1 MLFFGCFAINFD
13 YGVYVLFASCFC
25 MKKHIL
31 FVLDYYTPHRGGA
44 ETVFEHITHKLLARG
59 YTITVITSRFLPH
72 LSVYESLD
80 GVNIY
85 RTGKGRFSFLFS
97 AVWLWWK
104 LCRRFSIDFVH
115 TSTYGWA
122 IPAWIIGLLARKKV
136 ILTVHEV
143 FGDLRSV
150 YKKWPKSL
158 LYRSFEWFIFVFR
171 YSAYHVVSTYTLN
184 SIRCLYH
191 VPDRLIRLVYNGV
204 DSDFWDAK
212 KVSKKSLK
220 DWRKKYGRGDRFVLL
235 YYGHSGK
242 SKGLDYLIDALPAIF
257 AQYPDILFV
266 CNLIH
271 AKRDRETKQKIRAL
285 WYHKNIQ
292 LFSWFPL
299 DSLRT
304 LVAASDCV
312 IAPSLSEWFGSVHAE
327 VSSIGRPLITS
338 YVASIPEVVHGK
350 VVFVEPQSS
359 QAIVNAVVKVQNNDY
374 THIDPKLFPW
384 EKTIDDIEQLYKDF
398 IF

>member
-1 MLFFGCFAINFD
+1 
-13 YGVYVLFASCFC
+13 

-31 FVLDYYTPHRGGA
+31 FVLDYYTPHRWGA
-44 ETVFEHITHKLLARG
+44 ETVFEHITHRLLARW
-59 YTITVITSRFLPH
+59 YAITVLTSRFFPH
-72 LSVYESLD
+72 LPVYESLD
-80 GVNIY
+80 GIAVY
-85 RTGKGRFSFLFS
+85 RTWKGRFSFLFS

-104 LCRRFSIDFVH
+104 ICRRFSIDFVH

-122 IPAWIIGLLARKKV
+122 IPWWIVWLLTRKKV
-136 ILTVHEV
+136 VLTVHEV

-158 LYRSFEWFIFVFR
+158 LYKWFEWFIFLFN
-171 YSAYHVVSTYTLN
+171 YTAYHVVSTYTLN

-212 KVSKKSLK
+212 KVSKKTMK
-220 DWRKKYGRGDRFVLL
+220 DWRKKYGWWDRFVLL

-242 SKGLDYLIDALPAIF
+242 SKGLDYLIEALPTIF
-257 AQYPDILFV
+257 TQYPDILFV

-271 AKRDRETKQKIRAL
+271 AKRDMETKQKIRNL

-292 LFSWFPL
+292 LFSGFSL
-299 DSLRT
+299 DNLRT
-304 LVAASDCV
+304 LVAASDCIV
-312 IAPSLSEWFGSVHAE
+312 APSLSEWFWSVHAE
-327 VSSIGRPLITS
+327 VSSMWKPLITS

-359 QAIVNAVVKVQNNDY
+359 QAIVDAVVKVKNKKFI
-374 THIDPKLFPW
+374 HIDPKSFPR
-384 EKTIDDIEQLYKDF
+384 EKTIDGIEQLYKDF
-398 IF
+398 IW

>member
-1 MLFFGCFAINFD
+1 
-13 YGVYVLFASCFC
+13 

-31 FVLDYYTPHRGGA
+31 FILDYYTPHRWGA
-44 ETVFEHITHKLLARG
+44 ETVFEHITQKLLSRW
-59 YTITVITSRFLPH
+59 YRITVLTSCFLPQ
-72 LSVYESLD
+72 LPQYESLAGID
-80 GVNIY
+80 VY
-85 RTGKGRFSFLFS
+85 RSGTGRFSFLFAS
-97 AVWLWWK
+97 IWSWLK
-104 LCRRFSIDFVH
+104 LCRKFPIDFIH

-122 IPAWIIGLLARKKV
+122 IPARIVWLFARKKV

-150 YKKWPKSL
+150 YKQWPKSL
-158 LYRSFEWFIFVFR
+158 LYRWFERFIFVFR
-171 YSAYHVVSTYTLN
+171 YAAYHVVSTYTLN

-191 VPDRLIRLVYNGV
+191 VPDKLIRLVYNGV

-212 KVSKKSLK
+212 KVSRKSLK
-220 DWRKKYGRGDRFVLL
+220 DWRKKYGRWDRFVLL

-257 AQYPDILFV
+257 SQYPDILFV

-271 AKRDRETKQKIRAL
+271 AKRDIETKQKIRDL

-292 LFSWFPL
+292 LFSWFSL
-299 DSLRT
+299 ENLRT
-304 LVAASDCV
+304 LVAASDCIV
-312 IAPSLSEWFGSVHAE
+312 APSLSEWFGSVHAE
-327 VSSIGRPLITS
+327 VSSLWKSLITS

-359 QAIVNAVVKVQNNDY
+359 QAIVDAVVKVKNNNY
-374 THIDPKLFPW
+374 THIDPKIFPR
-384 EKTIDDIEQLYKDF
+384 EMTIDGVEQLYKDF
-398 IF
+398 IW

>member
-1 MLFFGCFAINFD
+1 MR
-13 YGVYVLFASCFC
+13 
-25 MKKHIL
+25 KHIL

-44 ETVFEHITHKLLARG
+44 ETVFEHLTRKLLSRW
-59 YTITVITSRFLPH
+59 YKITVITSRFFSHLP
-72 LSVYESLD
+72 VYESLD
-80 GVNIY
+80 GIDVY
-85 RTGKGRFSFLFS
+85 RTGTGRFSFLFS

-104 LCRRFSIDFVH
+104 LCRQLPIDFIH
-115 TSTYGWA
+115 TSTYGGA
-122 IPAWIIGLLARKKV
+122 IPGWILGFLSRKKV

-150 YKKWPKSL
+150 YKWRPKSL
-158 LYRSFEWFIFVFR
+158 LYRWFEWFMFIFH
-171 YSAYHVVSTYTLN
+171 YTAYHVVSTYTLN

-191 VPDRLIRLVYNGV
+191 VPDKLIRLVYNGV
-204 DSDFWDAK
+204 DSEFWDMK
-212 KVSKKSLK
+212 KISRKLLK
-220 DWRKKYGRGDRFVLL
+220 DWRKKYGWGDRFVLL

-271 AKRDRETKQKIRAL
+271 AKRDLETKQKIRAL

-292 LFSWFPL
+292 LFSWFSI

-312 IAPSLSEWFGSVHAE
+312 VAPSLSEGFGSVHAE
-327 VSSIGRPLITS
+327 VSSLWKPLITS

-359 QAIVNAVVKVQNNDY
+359 QAIIDAVIKVKNDQFE
-374 THIDPKLFPW
+374 HIDAKVFPR
-384 EKTIDDIEQLYKDF
+384 EKTIDGIEQLYTDF
-398 IF
+398 IW

>member
-1 MLFFGCFAINFD
+1 MFFGCFVSYFY
-13 YGVYVLFASCFC
+13 YGVRIVFDSLFP

-31 FVLDYYTPHRGGA
+31 FILDYYTPHKGWA

-72 LSVYESLD
+72 LPIYESLD
-80 GVNIY
+80 GISVY
-85 RTGKGRFSFLFS
+85 RTGSGRLSFLFF
-97 AVWLWWK
+97 AVWLWLK
-104 LCRRFSIDFVH
+104 LCRKFSIDFVH

-122 IPAWIIGLLARKKV
+122 IPAWIIALLTGKKV

-143 FGDLRSV
+143 FGDLWSV

-158 LYRSFEWFIFVFR
+158 LYKWFEWFIFFFH
-171 YSAYHVVSTYTLN
+171 YTAYHVVSTYTLN

-191 VPDRLIRLVYNGV
+191 VPDKLIRLVYNGV
-204 DSDFWDAK
+204 DSDFWNPK
-212 KVSKKSLK
+212 KISKNVIK
-220 DWRKKYGRGDRFVLL
+220 DWRKKYGRWDRFVFL

-257 AQYPDILFV
+257 AHYPDILFV

-271 AKRDRETKQKIRAL
+271 AKRDGETKQKIRTL
-285 WYHKNIQ
+285 WYNKNIQ
-292 LFSWFPL
+292 LFSGFSL
-299 DSLRT
+299 ENLRT

-327 VSSIGRPLITS
+327 VSAIGKPLITS

-350 VVFVEPQSS
+350 VVFTEPQSS
-359 QAIVNAVVKVQNNDY
+359 QAIVDAVVKVRNDQF
-374 THIDPKLFPW
+374 TSIDTKLFPR
-384 EKTIDDIEQLYKDF
+384 EKTIDGIEQLYKDF
-398 IF
+398 IW